1 METVSDNTAVKKRGR
16 PRVLNAEEEAHYR
29 EVWPHLKTM
38 RSLQNSRY
46 VVRAMGVL
54 DGMPG
59 TEWLYHSQTQT
70 LKLTLMGELGREMDP
85 DYLVEMALKVCEL
98 KPASKE
104 GRVMIRQWRTGKAH
118 PAVKKDLTDRLMRTI
133 NEYSQAHPELTTQQV
148 LRALMWAV
156 RSVANQ

>member
-1 METVSDNTAVKKRGR
+1 MA
-16 PRVLNAEEEAHYR
+16 
-29 EVWPHLKTM
+29 
-38 RSLQNSRY
+38 
-46 VVRAMGVL
+46 
-54 DGMPG
+54 MPG
-59 TEWLYHSQTQT
+59 TEWLYHSPTQT

-98 KPASKE
+98 KPTSKE